1 MERRTGIPQGSHA
14 EWEKKQKLQ
23 LRLVRWSITLLCAA
37 VAVVGLLLLIL
48 PGLKIKEIEVTGNS
62 ITPSADIIAAAGIQV
77 GDEIFRLTQGQI
89 ADNIQLRYPSLGVS
103 VSCGL
108 SKVTITITERG
119 SSYIAYAGH
128 WFLLDRD
135 LQVVTVSDNEADFAD
150 YPKMVMP
157 AVAQLSVG
165 KKVQFAEDGIDRA
178 YIGELVALLEREGLL
193 SHVTYID
200 VSEKFHISYVLEG
213 QIRVVLGKLSDVEL
227 KMEMTE
233 EILSARFEN
242 EAPYVIV
249 DVSDLKRTTYR
260 AMQTP
265 DELLTY

>member
-14 EWEKKQKLQ
+14 EWEKKQRLQ

-37 VAVVGLLLLIL
+37 VAVVGLMLLIL

-62 ITPSADIIAAAGIQV
+62 ITPSADIIEAAGIHV
-77 GDEIFRLTQGQI
+77 GDEIFLRTQGEI

-103 VSCGL
+103 VKRGF
-108 SKVTITITERG
+108 SKVTIQITERG

-135 LQVVTVSDNEADFAD
+135 LQVVTMSEREEDFAD
-150 YPKMVMP
+150 YPKLMMP

-165 KKVQFAEDGIDRA
+165 KPVQFADTGIDRA
-178 YIGELVALLEREGLL
+178 YIGELIALLEQEGLL
-193 SHVTYID
+193 SHVSYID
-200 VSEKFHISYVLEG
+200 VREKFHISYVLEG
-213 QIRVVLGKLSDVEL
+213 QIRVVLGNLSDVKL

-242 EAPYVIV
+242 EAPYAIV

-265 DELLTY
+265 DQLLTY